1 MPKIIPYQHKLVALA
16 KALRSK
22 MTYGEIALW
31 REIKGKKLGYKFS
44 KQIPIDSYIV
54 DFYCKE
60 LKLAI
65 EVDGGIHFTEEQEKY
80 DHQRQKKLES
90 LGVKLIRFSD
100 DDIKNNLDT
109 VLDELKNKIEILNND
124 DN

>member
-1 MPKIIPYQHKLVALA
+1 MPKIIPYQHRLVALA

-31 REIKGKKLGYKFS
+31 REIRGKKLGYKFS
-44 KQIPIDSYIV
+44 RQIPIDSYIV

-80 DHQRQKKLES
+80 DFHRQKKELES
-90 LGVKLIRFSD
+90 LGISVMHFND
-100 DDIKNNLDT
+100 EDVKNNLDV
-109 VLDELKNKIEILNND
+109 VLDELKEKIKAIRGGK
-124 DN
+124 